1 MRALIA
7 IAIVLACVPFPGALA
22 AKLDDSPSPRQRI
35 DVRTRWLHDGD
46 NLSDPKLLNAMIADV
61 ANLDVRLNTAAYVG
75 KRGRIYM
82 AVPQLV
88 PGLRSPE
95 GMRIE
100 WRTRGMF
107 QPGSVLPGG
116 RALLYDGLIEK
127 PITGDILD
135 VSIFLDARDTG
146 AGLRFEPRFEIDLLP

>member
-1 MRALIA
+1 MRAIIA
-7 IAIVLACVPFPGALA
+7 MVASILTVLCAEAAA
-22 AKLDDSPSPRQRI
+22 AKLDDSPSPRQRV

-46 NLSDPKLLNAMIADV
+46 ELSDPKRLNAMIADV

-82 AVPQLV
+82 SVPQVV

-100 WRTRGMF
+100 WRTRGLF

-135 VSIFLDARDTG
+135 VSIYLDARDTG